1 MIGTRFQPFP
11 ISSINMPT
19 TPTETAQTST
29 NLPSRGL
36 RFSFVLPLLLVATV
50 GCSKF
55 DLRGNIPWKTTSHEP
70 KIPGRITALWTHT
83 ILEQPGKRG
92 IRGFGGRL
100 MFHDREGEAPV
111 IVEGDL
117 VVYAFDD
124 TDGPTSHPEKKF
136 VFTPADLPS
145 HHSESRLGHSYSL
158 WLPWDEIGGP
168 PRKISLVVRFTPQ
181 GAGTVMSE
189 SAHVLLPGIDPEVK
203 QEIQQAAARFRE
215 KQKELKA
222 AAAVSPI
229 PTDAD
234 QSGIS
239 QASGTLDPAQRNARV
254 IRQPNGLDVITLDAS
269 PNLGQLIQSYPPQSQ
284 ETAPR
289 TNAVPTLPPNAAL
302 PGQTTAPG
310 SVPPIKASLAERAAA
325 RRPTRFAQSRHR
337 ARALG
342 GPLTAPGREDP
353 IPAPSAPPSDP
364 SAQLAP
370 R

>member
-1 MIGTRFQPFP
+1 
-11 ISSINMPT
+11 
-19 TPTETAQTST
+19 
-29 NLPSRGL
+29 
-36 RFSFVLPLLLVATV
+36 LLVATV

-55 DLRGNIPWKTTSHEP
+55 DLRGNIPWKTTSREP
-70 KIPGRITALWTHT
+70 QIPGRITALWTHT

-111 IVEGDL
+111 IVDGDL

-189 SAHVLLPGIDPEVK
+189 SAHVMLPGIDPEVK
-203 QEIQQAAARFRE
+203 LEIQQAAARFRE
-215 KQKELKA
+215 KQNELKATAA

-229 PTDAD
+229 PTDAE

-239 QASGTLDPAQRNARV
+239 QASGTFDTVQRNAHV
-254 IRQPNGLDVITLDAS
+254 LRQPNGLDVITLDAS

-289 TNAVPTLPPNAAL
+289 TNAAPSLPPN
-302 PGQTTAPG
+302 TAP
-310 SVPPIKASLAERAAA
+310 SQTAVPAPVPPIKASLAERAAA

-342 GPLTAPGREDP
+342 GPLTAPGREDQTL
-353 IPAPSAPPSDP
+353 APSAPPSDP
-364 SAQLAP
+364 SAQLSP
-370 R
+370 Q